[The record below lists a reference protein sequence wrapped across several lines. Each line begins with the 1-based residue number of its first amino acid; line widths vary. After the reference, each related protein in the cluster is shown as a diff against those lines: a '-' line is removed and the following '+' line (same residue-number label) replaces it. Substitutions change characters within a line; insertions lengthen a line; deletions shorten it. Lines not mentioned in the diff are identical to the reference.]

1 VGASGGILVAWKSCF
16 FTSFEIFQNEFAIS
30 VEFSSQFNND
40 SWILTSVYGPCDT
53 DGKNAFMDWFE
64 NIQML
69 DDIQWL
75 VVGDFNLI
83 RKPEDRNRSRG
94 TLVKC

>member
-1 VGASGGILVAWKSCF
+1 MPSVGASGGILVAWKSCF
-16 FTSFEIFQNEFAIS
+16 FTGFEIFLNEFAIS
-30 VEFSSQFNND
+30 IAFSSQFNND

-75 VVGDFNLI
+75 VVGDFN
-83 RKPEDRNRSRG
+83 
-94 TLVKC
+94 